1 VLLDTIL
8 NSVFPLNFNGNGEVP
23 RVEKK
28 EDKKKASENLQ
39 KMPSNEFV
47 AIDYAIANN

>member
-1 VLLDTIL
+1 MGMGRFLAL
-8 NSVFPLNFNGNGEVP
+8 
-23 RVEKK
+23 KK
-28 EDKKKASENLQ
+28 KKKTKKASENLQ